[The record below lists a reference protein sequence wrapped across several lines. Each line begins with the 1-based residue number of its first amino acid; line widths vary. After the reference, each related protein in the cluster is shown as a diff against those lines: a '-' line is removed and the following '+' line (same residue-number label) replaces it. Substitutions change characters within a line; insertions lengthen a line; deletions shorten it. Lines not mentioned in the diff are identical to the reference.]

1 MLSFN
6 TMFGT
11 LSFHFRRNVKSLKS
25 FMNRREIIRFVFLKK
40 ITLVVMWRS
49 DYQKQKWMWEKQEV
63 PVTVRCER

>member
-1 MLSFN
+1 
-6 TMFGT
+6 MFGT
-11 LSFHFRRNVKSLKS
+11 LSLHFRRNVKSLKS
-25 FMNRREIIRFVFLKK
+25 FMNRREIIRFVFFKK